1 MRTMRA
7 TRDGRRAVLHDDA
20 FRYAFR
26 RSLSVRLASAAA
38 LEAVGVLDI
47 EPDTVPGTEPATAAD
62 VVPVLLAARAALERY
77 VPPDLPPRVPSTS
90 PLYGA
95 LAALSPGE
103 REFLLL
109 LHWDGLSAG
118 DAARAAGQDVCQLPA
133 VEARCAGMLSVGSA
147 PDVALPAV
155 LAAVDPARTL
165 PDRELEH
172 SRSSLHG
179 AAVTGESRPVGRPIP
194 VDRPDGGPMPVADGR
209 GPVRRRRIQTVV
221 GAVCLVLVVA
231 ALAVAL
237 VPRTAPGPAGRAE
250 RLFGLADVVAVI
262 AATSVEPTV
271 VDGEMR
277 ILQRAPV
284 VQIVKGEADPDVL
297 TLDVTGR
304 STLERPYSRNFFPPH
319 QLVFLV
325 RDASGVLSPVEGD
338 GSVLTLA
345 DRRTGEAT
353 TIAGDPAVLP
363 DELRDAIDAMPEDEL
378 PLATSGAAPG
388 SLDPESIVGIRPA
401 EGRDAQNLPQSLLG
415 TFRAGTRAG
424 GACVWFEF
432 NGRSVLI
439 RWPDGFSAYLREPSR
454 ASADRDPEAERRV
467 LTVLNERGY
476 PYVDEYRSAP
486 FIRGVPTGG
495 RGVCGGQ
502 DLEVWDIAVAPGST
516 LLFY

>member
-1 MRTMRA
+1 MRA
-7 TRDGRRAVLHDDA
+7 TRDGRRDALHDDA

-38 LEAVGVLDI
+38 LEAVEALDA
-47 EPDTVPGTEPATAAD
+47 EPDGGPD
-62 VVPVLLAARAALERY
+62 IVPVLLATRAALERY
-77 VPPDLPPRVPSTS
+77 IPPDLPPRVSS
-90 PLYGA
+90 AFPLYGA

-109 LHWDGLSAG
+109 LHWDGLSAE
-118 DAARAAGQDVCQLPA
+118 DAARAAGQDVRQLPA
-133 VEARCAGMLSVGSA
+133 VQARCARMLSVGPA

-155 LAAVDPARTL
+155 LAAVDPALSL

-172 SRSSLHG
+172 SRGSLPG
-179 AAVTGESRPVGRPIP
+179 AAIAGESRPAGPVP
-194 VDRPDGGPMPVADGR
+194 VDRPDDGPMPAGDRR
-209 GPVRRRRIQTVV
+209 GAAPRRHIQTVV
-221 GAVCLVLVVA
+221 GAVCLVLIVA

-237 VPRTAPGPAGRAE
+237 VPRTAPGPAGTTE

-284 VQIVKGEADPDVL
+284 VQIVKGAADRDVL

-325 RDASGVLSPVEGD
+325 REANGVLSPIDGD
-338 GSVLTLA
+338 GSVLILA
-345 DRRTGEAT
+345 DRRRGEAT
-353 TIAGDPAVLP
+353 TIAGDPVALP
-363 DELRDAIDAMPEDEL
+363 NELRDAIDAMPEEQL
-378 PLATSGAAPG
+378 ALATSGAAPG

-415 TFRAGTRAG
+415 TFRAATGAG
-424 GACVWFEF
+424 EACVWFEF
-432 NGRSVLI
+432 NGRPVLI

-476 PYVDEYRSAP
+476 PYVDEYRSTP
-486 FIRGVPTGG
+486 FIRGVPTGN

>member
-1 MRTMRA
+1 
-7 TRDGRRAVLHDDA
+7 
-20 FRYAFR
+20 
-26 RSLSVRLASAAA
+26 
-38 LEAVGVLDI
+38 
-47 EPDTVPGTEPATAAD
+47 
-62 VVPVLLAARAALERY
+62 
-77 VPPDLPPRVPSTS
+77 
-90 PLYGA
+90 
-95 LAALSPGE
+95 
-103 REFLLL
+103 
-109 LHWDGLSAG
+109 
-118 DAARAAGQDVCQLPA
+118 
-133 VEARCAGMLSVGSA
+133 
-147 PDVALPAV
+147 
-155 LAAVDPARTL
+155 
-165 PDRELEH
+165 
-172 SRSSLHG
+172 
-179 AAVTGESRPVGRPIP
+179 
-194 VDRPDGGPMPVADGR
+194 MPVADGR

-237 VPRTAPGPAGRAE
+237 TPRTTPGPAGKSE
-250 RLFGLADVVAVI
+250 RLYGLADVVAVI

-325 RDASGVLSPVEGD
+325 RDANGVLSPIEGD

-353 TIAGDPAVLP
+353 TIAGDPAALP
-363 DELRDAIDAMPEDEL
+363 KELRDAIDAMPEEEL
-378 PLATSGAAPG
+378 SLATSGAAPG
-388 SLDPESIVGIRPA
+388 SLDPGSIVGIRPA

-415 TFRAGTRAG
+415 TFRAGTGAG

-454 ASADRDPEAERRV
+454 AHADRDPEAERRV

-476 PYVDEYRSAP
+476 PYVDEYRAAP

-516 LLFY
+516 LLFYCPGGRPPGSARSASSTSSATSWARRRTLSSPADAMPHRSPSSRVIAAASAVVARVVPARDRARCTCRSAPGMSRPVLGDEAWALVQTARTRGSMAPRSSAITTSSL